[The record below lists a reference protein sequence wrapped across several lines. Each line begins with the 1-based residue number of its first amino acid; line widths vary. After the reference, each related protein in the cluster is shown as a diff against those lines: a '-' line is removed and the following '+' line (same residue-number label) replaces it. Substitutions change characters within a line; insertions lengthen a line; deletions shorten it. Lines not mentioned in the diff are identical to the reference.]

1 MPGSGKSITALYLAI
16 YMLEIKV
23 IKKVIYLD
31 MDNGLGTL
39 KNRGIEQILIKYK
52 DRLKYISFAK
62 KAPKDIDP
70 KTLIFSLSAF
80 ANESCKDT
88 LIIFD
93 SIRNFISGSMSY
105 DEVVMPTLNVLQNGI
120 NMKNLVI
127 EIKRR
132 AKIDEVEICG
142 TNALYKLLK
151 EFENK
156 SFKFVRNNNHNAF
169 IIYPL

>member
-39 KNRGIEQILIKYK
+39 KNRGVEQILTKYA
-52 DRLKYISFAK
+52 DCLKYISQAK

-70 KTLIFSLSAF
+70 KTLIFSLSAI
-80 ANESCKDT
+80 ADESCKDT

-93 SIRNFISGSMSY
+93 SIRNFK
-105 DEVVMPTLNVLQNGI
+105 VAQ
-120 NMKNLVI
+120 
-127 EIKRR
+127 
-132 AKIDEVEICG
+132 
-142 TNALYKLLK
+142 
-151 EFENK
+151 
-156 SFKFVRNNNHNAF
+156 
-169 IIYPL
+169 